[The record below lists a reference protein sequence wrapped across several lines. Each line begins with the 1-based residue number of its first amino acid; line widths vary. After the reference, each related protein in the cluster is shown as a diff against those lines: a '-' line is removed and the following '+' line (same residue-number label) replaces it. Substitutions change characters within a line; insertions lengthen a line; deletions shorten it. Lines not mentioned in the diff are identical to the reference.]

1 MAGTRDFLGTG
12 WAFPPR
18 VDAATGRLATTS
30 EEENIRQSVRIIL
43 TTRCGERAMRP
54 GFGCNLHNYVFELPD
69 LSALTRI
76 RAEVVEALT
85 LWEPRI
91 LDITVDVDMGELNR
105 GVVRFTIGY
114 TVRSTN
120 NPNNLVFPYYL
131 YEGVGDQQ

>member
-1 MAGTRDFLGTG
+1 MAGTRDFLGRG

-18 VDAATGRLATTS
+18 VDGATGRVATSS

-54 GFGCNLHNYVFELPD
+54 DFGCNLHNYVFELPD
-69 LSALTRI
+69 QTALTRI
-76 RAEVVEALT
+76 QAEVTEALT

-91 LDITVDVDMGELNR
+91 IDIGVNVDLDGLGRGEVL
-105 GVVRFTIGY
+105 FHIHY

-131 YEGVGDQQ
+131 YEGVGDKM

>member
-12 WAFPPR
+12 WTFPPR
-18 VDAATGRLATTS
+18 VDSATGRFKTSS

-54 GFGCNLHNYVFELPD
+54 DFGCNLHDYIFELPD
-69 LSALTRI
+69 QGALTRI

-91 LDITVDVDMGELNR
+91 LDIGVEVDLEHLNQ
-105 GVVRFTIGY
+105 GQVWFNVHY

-131 YEGVGDQQ
+131 YEGIGDEM

>member
-1 MAGTRDFLGTG
+1 MAGTRDFLDTG

-18 VDAATGRLATTS
+18 ADEATGRMQTSS

-43 TTRCGERAMRP
+43 STRCGERAMRP
-54 GFGCNLHNYVFELPD
+54 DFGCNLHDYVFELPD
-69 LSALTRI
+69 QGALTRVQ
-76 RAEVVEALT
+76 AEVTEALT

-91 LDITVDVDMGELNR
+91 MDVGVEVDLDRLDRGEVLLN
-105 GVVRFTIGY
+105 VHY

-131 YEGVGDQQ
+131 YEGVGDEL